1 MDAIL
6 AILLIIF
13 ILKHASA
20 LFTACEKFVE
30 AFKEAHE
37 EIERTGDYEIH
48 FYDPNAVKGNNH

>member
-6 AILLIIF
+6 AILLIAVV
-13 ILKHASA
+13 LKHAGA
-20 LFTACEKFVE
+20 LFAAGEKFIE